1 MESNPTEDLAETKPE
16 TKVEEITTDAQ
27 TEQTEDYE
35 SKVEEK
41 EENSKDEFESAES
54 KEETQKLMMDYFE
67 KMQAMGNA
75 KDPKSQ
81 KIMQEIQKY
90 KTLYDK
96 HEFWDTQPV
105 PKGIAGGVEEEGEI
119 EKGKLDEVRQEPYAL
134 PTGFTWSNINLE
146 DESDLNE
153 VYELLRDHYVEDSDH
168 MFRFDYQKEFLK
180 WALLPPKQFPDW
192 ICGVRGGKANKLF
205 GMITGVPVKLV
216 IKGKMVKMTEINFL

>member
-1 MESNPTEDLAETKPE
+1 MESNPAEAEGSTEPATTVEEGTETDQVENNEESESKIEDNAEDLKGDAET
-16 TKVEEITTDAQ
+16 IANA
-27 TEQTEDYE
+27 
-35 SKVEEK
+35 
-41 EENSKDEFESAES
+41 EEN
-54 KEETQKLMMDYFE
+54 QKMMMDYFE
-67 KMQAMGNA
+67 KMQLMGDS

-81 KIMQEIQKY
+81 KVMQEIQKY

-96 HEFWDTQPV
+96 HLFWDTQPV
-105 PKGIAGGVEEEGEI
+105 PKGFAGEVEEGEI

-134 PTGFTWSNINLE
+134 PGGFTWSNINLE
-146 DESDLNE
+146 DESELNE

-180 WALLPPKQFPDW
+180 WALLPPKQFSDW
-192 ICGVRGGKANKLF
+192 ICGVRGGKNNKLF